1 MTETREGFVIRG
13 RDGTNPEARL
23 INIKDPWGV
32 LRKVAGLDGLRSHD
46 LRQAF
51 ASVAVSGGM
60 SLPVPGA
67 LPGHKEARTTQR
79 YAHLS
84 NDPLKAAA
92 GLVAGRI
99 SEAMKAP
106 TGGAEV
112 VPIKHK
118 G

>member
-1 MTETREGFVIRG
+1 M
-13 RDGTNPEARL
+13 
-23 INIKDPWGV
+23 
-32 LRKVAGLDGLRSHD
+32 VAGLADVRPHD
-46 LRQAF
+46 LRHAF
-51 ASVAVSGGM
+51 ASVAASGGA
-60 SLPVPGA
+60 SLPVIGA
-67 LPGHKEARTTQR
+67 LLGHTEAKTTQR

-106 TGGAEV
+106 IGGADV
-112 VPIKHK
+112 VQIKRK